1 MRSTQQG
8 VLLVWDKRVFEKFDC
23 VVGLFSVNV
32 LLKRVVDDFVWA
44 CSGVYEPNEDNLRG
58 ALWEE
63 LSSMH
68 SRWNAAWCVLGDFNT
83 IRYSSERFGCEAF
96 SPAMFVFSDFIEAN
110 YLVDLP
116 LEGAS
121 FTWFRDLGSVCM
133 SRIDRT
139 LASVDWVDHFGN
151 VSQRVLPRVVFD
163 HCPLLVVGGSVNKG
177 RSAFKFENM
186 WLKEEGFVERARQ
199 WWNGYC
205 FSGSPSFILARKL
218 KSLKEDL
225 KKWNLEEFGD
235 LAFRKKCLISELLGL
250 DAREDLF
257 GLSQEDQTRRI

>member
-68 SRWNAAWCVLGDFNT
+68 SRWNAAWCVLEDFNT

-121 FTWFRDLGSVCM
+121 FTLFRDSGSVCM

-139 LASVDWVDHFGN
+139 LASVDWIDHFGN

-186 WLKEEGFVERARQ
+186 WLKKRV
-199 WWNGYC
+199 
-205 FSGSPSFILARKL
+205 L
-218 KSLKEDL
+218 
-225 KKWNLEEFGD
+225 
-235 LAFRKKCLISELLGL
+235 
-250 DAREDLF
+250 
-257 GLSQEDQTRRI
+257 